1 MGVIKGSLISINEED
16 TVKIEDLKVRDN
28 VLSLTKDDGLLNY
41 KYSGKS
47 IQLSHTDINFEYSKS
62 FIHHQWQTEINRYVV
77 INGKLKITLDHIICV
92 YRDNKYIWDY
102 VKSLEIGDKLI
113 KKDFELEEIVQ
124 IDEKDEPIQI
134 YSLSLRGYYNYLCD
148 GYLLHNSGVCEQDL
162 TFNNGGNQASVSLPA
177 GSCAYCGIEDK
188 FLWFGAHRW
197 TSETWATIPPIRYTA
212 VTNYGGDEYGAYRTY
227 LDIGPSASVSLPWGG
242 ANGRKWYDSSK
253 LRVTGAVSGQYYH
266 IYLHKD
272 GRWKVKMDSTGV
284 DDRPTP
290 SDIYPHSLSGLLNDG
305 SDGVHHNFS
314 RLDSYHAYCQGKV
327 WVILGGSTDAN
338 DWKAYGGTSGANLF
352 GNQTGGGSGGT
363 IYGDETT
370 GGGTLSNWDE
380 ARLCFTF
387 MKSSTNTRT
396 DTISINGT
404 STGSQAHSPARWRF
418 VNMKGGE
425 VGNPH
430 PRSTSTSNAGGYN
443 GASGSAADTTDD
455 YAWGAAWQEVSIVLE
470 AGC

>member
-16 TVKIEDLKVRDN
+16 TAKIEDLKVRDN
-28 VLSLTKDDGLLNY
+28 VLSLTKGDGLLNY

-162 TFNNGGNQASVSLPA
+162 TFNNGGDQASVSLPA

-197 TSETWATIPPIRYTA
+197 VSTSWATIPPIRYTA

-227 LDIGPSASVSLPWGG
+227 LEMP
-242 ANGRKWYDSSK
+242 RKWYDSSK
-253 LRVTGAVSGQYYH
+253 LRVTDAVSGQYYH

-272 GRWKVKMDSTGV
+272 GNWKVHTSTSNAV
-284 DDRPTP
+284 TDRPTP
-290 SDIYPHSLSGLLNDG
+290 SDIYPHDLSGLLNDG
-305 SDGVHHNFS
+305 SDGVHVNFS
-314 RLDSYHAYCQGKV
+314 QIGSYHAYCQGTV

-338 DWKAYGGTSGANLF
+338 DWEAYGLTSGDGLAGSQTSGGNGVTRTGTS
-352 GNQTGGGSGGT
+352 TPGGT
-363 IYGDETT
+363 
-370 GGGTLSNWDE
+370 TLSNWAA
-380 ARLCFTF
+380 ARFCFTF

-404 STGSQAHSPARWRF
+404 SYGSQPHAIARFRF
-418 VNMKGGE
+418 TNMKGGE

-430 PRSTSTSNAGGYN
+430 PRSTSTSNGGGYN
-443 GASGSAADTTDD
+443 GASGSAADTKDD
-455 YAWGAAWQEVSIVLE
+455 YAWGSAWQEISIVLE